1 MGLATRSSPIF
12 NNRARRYASPY
23 QSRRNPEAIP
33 GASSYNSLVYQTP
46 FLIFI
51 NNPFKFAMDEILK
64 LQQQLMAVQE
74 ESTQNRLSNRNI
86 VELLDLVQKKH
97 GVRLIFTQDGQEYV
111 TPSFLEQQVRD
122 VVALHGRLNMV

>member
-1 MGLATRSSPIF
+1 
-12 NNRARRYASPY
+12 
-23 QSRRNPEAIP
+23 
-33 GASSYNSLVYQTP
+33 
-46 FLIFI
+46 
-51 NNPFKFAMDEILK
+51 MDEILK